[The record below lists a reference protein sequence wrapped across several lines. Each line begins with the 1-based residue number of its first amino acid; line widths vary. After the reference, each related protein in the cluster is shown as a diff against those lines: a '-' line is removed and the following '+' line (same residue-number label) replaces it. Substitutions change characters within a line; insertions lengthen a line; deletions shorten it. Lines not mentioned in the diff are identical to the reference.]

1 MDIINVSRAF
11 YPQPA
16 ECIFFSSARGAFP
29 RIDHMLGHKT
39 SLNKFKKIEII
50 SSIFSDHN
58 AMKLADNHKNTLK
71 TCKGME
77 AK

>member
-1 MDIINVSRAF
+1 M
-11 YPQPA
+11 
-16 ECIFFSSARGAFP
+16 FS
-29 RIDHMLGHKT
+29 RIDYRLGHKT
-39 SLNKFKKIEII
+39 SLNKFKKIEIL

-58 AMKLADNHKNTLK
+58 AMKLAVNHKNTLK